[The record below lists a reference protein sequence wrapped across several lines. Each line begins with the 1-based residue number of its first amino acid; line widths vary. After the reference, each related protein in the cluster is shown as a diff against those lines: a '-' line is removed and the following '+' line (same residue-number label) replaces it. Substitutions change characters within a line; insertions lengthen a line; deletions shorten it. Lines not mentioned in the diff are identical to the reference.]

1 VRVYGCRVLW
11 YDSEEIMREH
21 RNRFNTCGS
30 MLVIWTALTK
40 LYSHMLDSNFK
51 VDVLS
56 GSNTPQVQSL
66 LSHGFTFLGSDLF
79 LA

>member
-1 VRVYGCRVLW
+1 
-11 YDSEEIMREH
+11 
-21 RNRFNTCGS
+21 
-30 MLVIWTALTK
+30 MLVMWTALTK
-40 LYSHMLDSNFK
+40 VYSHMLDSSFK

-66 LSHGFTFLGSDLF
+66 LSHGFTCLGSDLF